1 MSQKLK
7 EEDRIIS
14 VLSDGLGSGIKA
26 SVLSAMT
33 ATMAM
38 NYTAMNESI
47 LQTALSI
54 IHTLPKDMVRKI
66 SYSTFC
72 IFDID
77 CFGNTRI
84 VEYESPA
91 VYLFRRG
98 QAVEI
103 RKKKIPIER
112 EDLEN
117 TYLWISE
124 FKLEKE
130 DRLICFSDGV
140 SQSGMGSSNMPFGW
154 DEGVG
159 IYIAE
164 TLSQHP
170 GISAKELA
178 RKIVLRAE
186 RNDNYRL
193 LDDTSCCVIYRRTPR
208 NLLICTGPPYDEKK
222 DRYLAEKVRD
232 FKGKKVLCGGTT
244 ATIIS
249 RELQLPLQVSMDITD
264 KELPPLSYMEGI
276 DLITEGILTLSKVE
290 RLLTQGIPEK
300 SQGPA
305 NDLVNLVQNSDKITF
320 IVGTRINVAH
330 QDPNLPVELEIR
342 RNVVKKIKYLLETK
356 FLKDVEITYL

>member
-1 MSQKLK
+1 MKESDIFIEVDCFQKNKADNIVCGDSYMSQKLK

-117 TYLWISE
+117 TFLWISE

-170 GISAKELA
+170 GIAAKELA

-193 LDDTSCCVIYRRTPR
+193 LDDTSVPARLTMKKK
-208 NLLICTGPPYDEKK
+208 TGISQKK
-222 DRYLAEKVRD
+222 
-232 FKGKKVLCGGTT
+232 
-244 ATIIS
+244 S
-249 RELQLPLQVSMDITD
+249 
-264 KELPPLSYMEGI
+264 GI
-276 DLITEGILTLSKVE
+276 SKVKKYSAEE
-290 RLLTQGIPEK
+290 RQPRLFQGNFNSPCRSVWISPIK
-300 SQGPA
+300 SSPH
-305 NDLVNLVQNSDKITF
+305 SPIWKEST
-320 IVGTRINVAH
+320 
-330 QDPNLPVELEIR
+330 
-342 RNVVKKIKYLLETK
+342 
-356 FLKDVEITYL
+356 